1 MQKLTLTLAA
11 ASLMLAATT
20 SAQAAAGRDYIS
32 VVGSSTVYPFTTA
45 VAEQFGK
52 TTKFKTPKIEST
64 GTGGGIKLFCAG
76 SGVDTP
82 DIANASRRI
91 KKTEMETCAKNGVNE
106 VVEVKVGYDGIV
118 VANSRKAEPF
128 SLSRQEL
135 FMALAKQVPDADG
148 KLVAN
153 PYKTWKEINPALPET
168 KIEVLGPPPTSGT
181 RDAFLEL
188 VMDPGCEAFASIK
201 AMKKTDEKQ
210 FKTVCQTVPPSQE
223 TLIPWFPAESPR
235 LIQMASL

>member
-1 MQKLTLTLAA
+1 MQKPTLPLAVA
-11 ASLMLAATT
+11 ALMLAATT
-20 SAQAAAGRDYIS
+20 SAQAAAGRDYIA

-82 DIANASRRI
+82 DMVNASRRI
-91 KKTEMETCAKNGVNE
+91 KKTEMATCAKNGVTE

-128 SLSRQEL
+128 SLTRQEL

-148 KLVAN
+148 KLVTN
-153 PYKTWKEINPALPET
+153 PYKTW
-168 KIEVLGPPPTSGT
+168 
-181 RDAFLEL
+181 
-188 VMDPGCEAFASIK
+188 
-201 AMKKTDEKQ
+201 
-210 FKTVCQTVPPSQE
+210 
-223 TLIPWFPAESPR
+223 
-235 LIQMASL
+235 